1 MKQISCFLL
10 VLLMF
15 FSACNL
21 LNPYGKKV
29 TINSKSEVYLKG
41 EGVTEAEA
49 TKLGNYLLKIGFF
62 DDSTQKSVQLLKDST
77 YVVKF
82 VVDEKALKDNPAAEV
97 SFMAIQMLITDSVFN
112 GNKVRVVL
120 ADNNLKDIK
129 IVGADTKPATDT
141 STAK

>member
-1 MKQISCFLL
+1 ML
-10 VLLMF
+10 VVMVAIA
-15 FSACNL
+15 ACNL

-29 TINSKSEVYLKG
+29 NINSKSEVYLKG

-82 VVDEKALKDNPAAEV
+82 VVDAEALKQNPSAEV

-120 ADNNLKDIK
+120 ADSNLKDIK
-129 IVGADTKPATDT
+129 TVGQQAIATSDTTTIK
-141 STAK
+141 

>member
-1 MKQISCFLL
+1 MKKTYSFLL
-10 VLLMF
+10 VVMVAIA
-15 FSACNL
+15 ACNL

-29 TINSKSEVYLKG
+29 NINSKSEVYLKG

-82 VVDEKALKDNPAAEV
+82 VVDAEALKQNPSAEV

-120 ADNNLKDIK
+120 ADSNLKDIK
-129 IVGADTKPATDT
+129 TVGQQAIATSDTTTIK
-141 STAK
+141 